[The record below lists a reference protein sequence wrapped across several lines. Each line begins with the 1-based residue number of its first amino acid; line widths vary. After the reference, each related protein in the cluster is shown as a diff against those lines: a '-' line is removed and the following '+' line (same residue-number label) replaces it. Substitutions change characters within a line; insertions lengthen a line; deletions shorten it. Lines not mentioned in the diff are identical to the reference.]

1 MTAYNGLKDE
11 LTQFLQASSP
21 DWVIYDFA
29 PYWLPQIAA
38 ELAIS
43 RDFFNVVNTCFDP
56 RTKLED
62 FTVPPKWILS
72 FSNLAHRYYEI
83 KWIVKAAQNITSDV
97 LDTYRLGSAIV
108 GCNVLATRDCEEFEA
123 HCGWSSIIEGLQFG
137 HTLIMLPF
145 MVEQGLNARIFEKNK
160 VGIEISRDDRD
171 GLLYRN
177 SVVESL
183 KLVIT
188 DDKGKVYRDKA
199 REMIYLVTN
208 FDMAII

>member
-1 MTAYNGLKDE
+1 MVGLWSHDPILRAGQDMARRGHQVSFLSTPRNIERLPRIPSNLSPLTSLVKLHLPPIDGLLDNAEATIDLPSDKIHFLKKVYNGLKDE

-38 ELAIS
+38 ELGIS
-43 RDFFNVVNTCFDP
+43 RSPSALIDIFDP
-56 RTKLED
+56 WTKLED

-97 LDTYRLGSAIV
+97 LDTYQLGSAIV

-123 HCGWSSIIEGLQFG
+123 HWL
-137 HTLIMLPF
+137 TLL
-145 MVEQGLNARIFEKNK
+145 
-160 VGIEISRDDRD
+160 
-171 GLLYRN
+171 
-177 SVVESL
+177 
-183 KLVIT
+183 
-188 DDKGKVYRDKA
+188 
-199 REMIYLVTN
+199 
-208 FDMAII
+208 